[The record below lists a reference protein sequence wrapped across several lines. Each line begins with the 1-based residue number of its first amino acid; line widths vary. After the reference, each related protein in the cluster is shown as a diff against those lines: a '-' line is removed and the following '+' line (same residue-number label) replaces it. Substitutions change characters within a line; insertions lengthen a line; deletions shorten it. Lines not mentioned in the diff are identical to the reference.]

1 MRGGNTDSLTMTNL
15 KPETKSRIEQ
25 GSLRMLNRFDLPPG
39 RYQLRVAA
47 HDSAGGNVGSLQYD
61 LEVPD
66 FQKLP
71 FSISGLVL
79 KGGGGNDLL
88 QNKTSLPSLLLG
100 GAGDDTLLGGSGS
113 DSISGGTGND
123 VLSGGRGND
132 LLDGDEGKDTL
143 SGGRG
148 SDLSVDPNDR
158 LQDFERS
165 DANLSTQFFSG
176 FGGNLF
182 PTGTVGGSSLADLF
196 GGSTGSVFGGGSGSI
211 FG

>member
-1 MRGGNTDSLTMTNL
+1 MKHKLTHVVEQL
-15 KPETKSRIEQ
+15 ESR
-25 GSLRMLNRFDLPPG
+25 RMLSASVSG
-39 RYQLRVAA
+39 GILRVVGTKHADVIAVTRSGSSIDVVINGVSKVFSAA
-47 HDSAGGNVGSLQYD
+47 G
-61 LEVPD
+61 
-66 FQKLP
+66 
-71 FSISGLVL
+71 ISGLVL

-132 LLDGDEGKDTL
+132 LLDGDEGSDTL

-182 PTGTVGGSSLADLF
+182 PTGTVGGSSLTELF